1 MSGAHGSLD
10 EREIHELKV
19 AKDSFIVKL
28 GLVFEFA
35 ACIKGARHEPC

>member
-19 AKDSFIVKL
+19 AKDLFVVQF

-35 ACIKGARHEPC
+35 ACVKRA